1 VLIASMVKLAGT
13 SQRDKAADPSS
24 VLTGMNAASFGNT
37 QNQLL
42 TAAYVHL
49 DSESRELRYSAA
61 GHPPMLLLRDGKVTE
76 VVENRLMLAAF
87 DFTTY
92 SNAVQR
98 LQSGDRLL
106 LYTDGLVEAANAREN
121 SLGRRSR
128 ERYYS
133 RQAGLRP
140 PMRRAGLFLLCSRGG
155 VAGWWFDGVG
165 LRLHRGGLVAAN

>member
-13 SQRDKAADPSS
+13 SQRDKASDPSS
-24 VLTGMNAASFGNT
+24 VLTGMNAALFGNT

-76 VVENRLMLAAF
+76 VVENGLMLTAF

-106 LYTDGLVEAANAREN
+106 LYTDGLVEAANGSGEFFGQEAPGTLLQQTGGAAPTDAAGRII
-121 SLGRRSR
+121 STVQPWGRRR
-128 ERYYS
+128 
-133 RQAGLRP
+133 
-140 PMRRAGLFLLCSRGG
+140 MMI
-155 VAGWWFDGVG
+155 
-165 LRLHRGGLVAAN
+165 

>member
-1 VLIASMVKLAGT
+1 MLIASMVKLAGT
-13 SQRDKAADPSS
+13 SQRDKASDPSS
-24 VLTGMNAASFGNT
+24 VLSGMNAALFGNT

-76 VVENRLMLAAF
+76 VVENGLMLAAF

-106 LYTDGLVEAANAREN
+106 LYTDGLVEAAN
-121 SLGRRSR
+121 
-128 ERYYS
+128 
-133 RQAGLRP
+133 
-140 PMRRAGLFLLCSRGG
+140 
-155 VAGWWFDGVG
+155 
-165 LRLHRGGLVAAN
+165 